1 MSAAPRR
8 ALLLLSLL
16 LASAAA
22 DAAVAAT
29 NECTGPG
36 SEAYDMLD
44 DPLSH
49 YNAMSFFQDVNDYD
63 DDGTGLFL
71 QQWAQ
76 LFTPPQVPWKFT
88 RVCVA
93 LQLMNAST
101 DFELHGTVSLYPVT
115 VDYKWPELLPGERL
129 STVGFAQ
136 RVSDMQSLYR
146 RNASSHNYQWVSID
160 VSNATG
166 VPSAWSCN
174 KIKYNDGVC
183 DCGCGTGDIDC
194 SRHFDQVN
202 NCNPGETCDQSGR
215 CIGLDWDEGPC
226 TAANYWHY
234 DGCQCECGGVPDP
247 DCFDPNAPMSVCS
260 SNYTQPTCTFNYD
273 SMSTT
278 CSEKWTCDPDRYND
292 SVICDCNCG
301 SPDPDCDD
309 TKLNTTSWSCDL
321 TKYNDGVCNCGCGT
335 GDIDHSRHF
344 DKVNN
349 CNPGVY
355 QVQWVQLFTPPQVPW
370 KFTRVCIALALK
382 KNPKNMSLP
391 YTVEVHG
398 SVGTY
403 PVMLDIKWPL
413 FEPDERLSSAGF
425 SARVTYTPPST
436 DADNATEFAYKWVS
450 IDVDIAWDQGVFVGV
465 QWWTR
470 HFDKVNNC
478 NPGETCNHMGRC
490 IPLFL
495 LCAAP
500 LGVHCQGGVNEC
512 TGPGSEAYDMID
524 DPDSKFIQWVQL
536 FTPPRVPWRFT
547 RVCVALALKK
557 NPKNMSEPYTIQVH
571 GTVSVFPVRVH
582 IEWPELD
589 PGERL
594 SSVGFTTQVTYTP
607 RPTNIQRRN
616 TSTID
621 YKWVTIDVE
630 SRGVPLVAWEQGV
643 YVGVQWWTCGVGLS
657 LVAVQRPDRKGRLN
671 SKNSGSWYPPDDID
685 AVGIRAVGRNHS
697 GVPPVWSCN
706 KSKYN
711 DGVCDCGCGTGD
723 IDCSRHF
730 DKVNGCNSG
739 ETCDQSGRCIKLD
752 WSKGPCTAANYW
764 HYDGCHMFDQADGT
778 GVQLQLLQLVNLLRR
793 FYTLRDPRIV

>member
-1 MSAAPRR
+1 M
-8 ALLLLSLL
+8 
-16 LASAAA
+16 
-22 DAAVAAT
+22 
-29 NECTGPG
+29 
-36 SEAYDMLD
+36 
-44 DPLSH
+44 
-49 YNAMSFFQDVNDYD
+49 
-63 DDGTGLFL
+63 
-71 QQWAQ
+71 AQ
-76 LFTPPQVPWKFT
+76 LAEMATM
-88 RVCVA
+88 VA
-93 LQLMNAST
+93 LWLTMRSLVST
-101 DFELHGTVSLYPVT
+101 S
-115 VDYKWPELLPGERL
+115 
-129 STVGFAQ
+129 ST
-136 RVSDMQSLYR
+136 
-146 RNASSHNYQWVSID
+146 
-160 VSNATG
+160 
-166 VPSAWSCN
+166 
-174 KIKYNDGVC
+174 NDA
-183 DCGCGTGDIDC
+183 
-194 SRHFDQVN
+194 
-202 NCNPGETCDQSGR
+202 
-215 CIGLDWDEGPC
+215 L
-226 TAANYWHY
+226 
-234 DGCQCECGGVPDP
+234 
-247 DCFDPNAPMSVCS
+247 AP
-260 SNYTQPTCTFNYD
+260 
-273 SMSTT
+273 
-278 CSEKWTCDPDRYND
+278 
-292 SVICDCNCG
+292 
-301 SPDPDCDD
+301 
-309 TKLNTTSWSCDL
+309 
-321 TKYNDGVCNCGCGT
+321 
-335 GDIDHSRHF
+335 
-344 DKVNN
+344 
-349 CNPGVY
+349 
-355 QVQWVQLFTPPQVPW
+355 VQWVQLFTPPQVPW

-382 KNPKNMSLP
+382 KNPKNVSLP

-436 DADNATEFAYKWVS
+436 DADNASEFAYQWVS
-450 IDVDIAWDQGVFVGV
+450 IDVDSADAPLVAWDQGVFVGV
-465 QWWTR
+465 QWWTCVGHNYSGVPPAWSCDLAKYNDGVCDCGCGTSDIDCSR
-470 HFDKVNNC
+470 NFDKVNGC

-490 IPLFL
+490 ILLGWENGPCTAANYWHYDGCQCDCGERYNDSVICDCGCGTPDPDCDDWDRNTTCPGNVHCYNDASYCKTAEVCDYNGHCVATGCGNNRAEGWTTPKEECDGGEGCTKCKCDKGFYAKNPLRSGCEPHCGDNITALNEECDGGMFCRVNCTCDPGHFPYPLGQRDMFCTGCGNGKKVIIGSSVGSTAGVILVVAIICALLYARKVKYGPRKLNVPLEIGNSQPSFAPVDSIGMLSDMSDASGNIIPGSPGNAMSYIHPILLL

-512 TGPGSEAYDMID
+512 TGPGSEAYDIDMID

-571 GTVSVFPVRVH
+571 GVVSVFPVRVH

-723 IDCSRHF
+723 IDCSRNF
-730 DKVNGCNSG
+730 DKVIGCNPG

-764 HYDGCHMFDQADGT
+764 HYDGCHMF
-778 GVQLQLLQLVNLLRR
+778 
-793 FYTLRDPRIV
+793 Y